1 MLTDM
6 PTPRPKQSTVPT
18 PGEADLSY
26 DLVVGRDAA
35 KRGLHLLPERERERA
50 ILHLRFFEAF
60 TYAPVRRRT
69 A

>member
-6 PTPRPKQSTVPT
+6 SAPRPKQSAVPT

-35 KRGLHLLPERERERA
+35 KRGLHLLPERERA

-60 TYAPVRRRT
+60 AYAPARRRT